1 MNLNQLDNLQD
12 AALCVLQVT
21 DPQQKIELGIQVA
34 KAWRAGEL
42 NLNNPIEAVKL
53 PNPGRPEQPEQL
65 SPQDMPRRR
74 MNSAKGRMVLIHAV
88 THIEFNAINLAWD
101 AVYRFRDM
109 PKAYYDDWISVAL
122 DEARHFQMLNGY
134 LLNRDCYYG
143 AFPAHNGLWDMAVK
157 TDADVLVRMA
167 LVPRVLEAR
176 GLDVT
181 PAMLEK
187 LRAAGDVEA
196 VALLEIILSEEINHV
211 RIGTRWYHY
220 CCEQRGL
227 DKLQTFIDLIDSV
240 QSKPKG
246 PFNIEARLLAGFEQ
260 DELDYLE
267 ELQ

>member
-1 MNLNQLDNLQD
+1 MIDELESLQA
-12 AALCVLQVT
+12 AALTILQAT
-21 DPQQKIELGIQVA
+21 DPQQKIDLGISVA
-34 KAWRAGEL
+34 KAWQEG
-42 NLNNPIEAVKL
+42 KL
-53 PNPGRPEQPEQL
+53 LIDDSAAAIALAEPGRPKQPELL

-74 MNSAKGRMVLIHAV
+74 MNTVKGRTVLIHAV

-101 AVYRFRDM
+101 AVYRFRHM

-122 DEARHFQMLNGY
+122 DEARHFDMLNGY
-134 LLNRDCYYG
+134 LLKQGGYYG
-143 AFPAHNGLWDMAVK
+143 EYPAHNGLWDMAVK
-157 TDADVLVRMA
+157 TGHDVMVRMA

-187 LRAAGDVEA
+187 LRAAGDLEA
-196 VALLEIILSEEINHV
+196 VALLEVILEEEVNHV

-227 DKLQTFIDLIDSV
+227 DKLQTFIDLIDKV
-240 QSKPKG
+240 NSKPKG

>member
-1 MNLNQLDNLQD
+1 MSLNSLQE
-12 AALCVLQVT
+12 AALSILHIT
-21 DPQQKIELGIQVA
+21 DPQQKVDRGIEVA
-34 KAWRAGEL
+34 KAWQEGRLSLEAAGVAMQL
-42 NLNNPIEAVKL
+42 HEA
-53 PNPGRPEQPEQL
+53 GRPEQPELL

-74 MNSAKGRMVLIHAV
+74 MNSAKGRTILIHAV

-134 LLNRDCYYG
+134 LEENGSYYG
-143 AFPAHNGLWDMAVK
+143 EYPAHNGLWDMAVK
-157 TDADVLVRMA
+157 TDYDVMVRMA

-181 PAMLEK
+181 PAMLQK
-187 LRAAGDVEA
+187 LRSAGDLEA
-196 VALLEIILSEEINHV
+196 VKLLEIILEEEINHV

-220 CCEQRGL
+220 CCEQRGV
-227 DKLQTFIDLIDSV
+227 DKLQTFMGLIEQV
-240 QSKPKG
+240 NSKPKG

>member
-1 MNLNQLDNLQD
+1 MNTL
-12 AALCVLQVT
+12 
-21 DPQQKIELGIQVA
+21 
-34 KAWRAGEL
+34 
-42 NLNNPIEAVKL
+42 
-53 PNPGRPEQPEQL
+53 
-65 SPQDMPRRR
+65 
-74 MNSAKGRMVLIHAV
+74 KGRITLIHAV

-134 LLNRDCYYG
+134 LLANDSYYG
-143 AFPAHNGLWDMAVK
+143 EYPAHNGLWDMAVK
-157 TDADVLVRMA
+157 TDYDVMVRMA

-181 PAMLEK
+181 PAMLQK
-187 LRAAGDVEA
+187 LRSAGDLEA
-196 VALLEIILSEEINHV
+196 VKLLDIILEEEINHV

-227 DKLQTFIDLIDSV
+227 DKLQTFMDLIEQV
-240 QSKPKG
+240 NSKPKG